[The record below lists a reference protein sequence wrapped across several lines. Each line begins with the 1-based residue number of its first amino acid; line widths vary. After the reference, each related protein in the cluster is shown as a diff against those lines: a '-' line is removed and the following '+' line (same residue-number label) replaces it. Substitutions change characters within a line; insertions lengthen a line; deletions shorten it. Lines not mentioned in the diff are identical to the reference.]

1 MSIQMKNNVRVYEY
15 LPRFK
20 LRRLEIGLGE
30 NLPSTAE
37 LTDHINFLRSD
48 HARFWYSNET
58 SYQMSLRSLLFT
70 DTGIITGIVQILSH
84 G

>member
-1 MSIQMKNNVRVYEY
+1 MSIQMKINLKVYDY
-15 LPRFK
+15 LSRFK

-30 NLPSTAE
+30 NLPSTTE

-70 DTGIITGIVQILSH
+70 DTGIVTGIIQVL
-84 G
+84 